1 VKEEIQNLIEIVDEE
16 VKEFREFLG
25 SLGCQAEHLTAGDFS
40 SFEKS
45 VISQEGVSER
55 LGMLERERRE
65 VTSALAEKLNLE
77 PRDLDLP
84 TVAQLIEVSQSTR
97 LRELY
102 GTLLNLFLKIEEA
115 RATNELLIRQSVELM
130 RNTLSEPDRCHLPD
144 PAEGAVPKPQY
155 QVAGA
160 MN

>member
-25 SLGCQAEHLTAGDFS
+25 SLTCQAEHLTAGDFS

-45 VISQEGVSER
+45 VISQEGASER
-55 LGMLERERRE
+55 LSMLERERQE
-65 VTSALAEKLNLE
+65 VTSSLAEKLNLE
-77 PRDLDLP
+77 PRGLDLA
-84 TVAQLIEVSQSTR
+84 TVAQLVEVSQSTR

-115 RATNELLIRQSVELM
+115 RATNELLIQESVKLM
-130 RNTLSEPDRCHLPD
+130 QNTLSEPDRCHLPD
-144 PAEGAVPKPQY
+144 PAESTALNPQY
-155 QVAGA
+155 QVAGM